1 MGLFPVGLAGPLARH
16 SAGSVLCQPRYPQ
29 LESSTEHGE
38 AEPSRQHQARTG
50 PFADRIGAAHAR
62 DRGRRH
68 HRPRRRHSR
77 RHGGL
82 FIAAAELI
90 RAVKG
95 RVIVTGMG
103 KSGHVARKVAATLA
117 STGTPAFFV
126 HPGEASHGDLGMITP
141 DDAIMAL
148 SWSGETAELK
158 DLIDYSR
165 RFRIGLVAIT
175 ADAAS
180 TLAKAA
186 DVALVLPQA
195 REACPH
201 NLAPTTSS
209 LMQLALG
216 DALAI
221 ALLESRGFTP
231 VDFGLLHPG
240 GRLGA
245 LLKFTRDIMHSGDL
259 GAARPARHQDVG
271 CGAGN
276 VGQGPRLRRHHRRR
290 RQSHRH
296 RHGRRSPP
304 PHARRSAQRP
314 GRRHHDPFAQD
325 DPSGSACER
334 GAGSAQFDRRSP
346 HCSLSMPDGRSG
358 SCISTICCAP
368 ARPRTPEIGARS
380 HRCACSMSSPRTG
393 ISCPIACRWRA
404 RRATRASRFMWR
416 RGWLTAPPQSAPK
429 ASCCIRCLSCA
440 AASRHSAP
448 SPRSARC
455 GTFTASIAPDIVH
468 HVALQATILGSI
480 AAAGLAGEQRERADR
495 ARLHLHLGQ
504 CQGNAAAADPQRA
517 ASPAAQPPEAVGPGA
532 KSR

>member
-1 MGLFPVGLAGPLARH
+1 MAQPNLRDSTKPGQGRPLIESALRTLETEAGGITALAAAIHDGMGA
-16 SAGSVLCQPRYPQ
+16 S
-29 LESSTEHGE
+29 
-38 AEPSRQHQARTG
+38 
-50 PFADRIGAAHAR
+50 
-62 DRGRRH
+62 
-68 HRPRRRHSR
+68 
-77 RHGGL
+77 

-175 ADAAS
+175 ADATS

-216 DALAI
+216 DALAV

-245 LLKFTRDIMHSGDL
+245 LLKFTRDIMHSGTSVPLVPL
-259 GAARPARHQDVG
+259 GTKMSVAVLEMSAKGLGCVG
-271 CGAGN
+271 ITDGGGN
-276 VGQGPRLRRHHRRR
+276 LTGIVTDGDLRRHMRDDLLNARVEEIMT
-290 RQSHRH
+290 
-296 RHGRRSPP
+296 RSPKTI
-304 PHARRSAQRP
+304 RP
-314 GRRHHDPFAQD
+314 DQLVSEALEVLNSTKITALFVVDAGRPVGIVHIHD
-325 DPSGSACER
+325 
-334 GAGSAQFDRRSP
+334 
-346 HCSLSMPDGRSG
+346 LL
-358 SCISTICCAP
+358 
-368 ARPRTPEIGARS
+368 
-380 HRCACSMSSPRTG
+380 RTG
-393 ISCPIACRWRA
+393 
-404 RRATRASRFMWR
+404 
-416 RGWLTAPPQSAPK
+416 
-429 ASCCIRCLSCA
+429 A
-440 AASRHSAP
+440 A
-448 SPRSARC
+448 
-455 GTFTASIAPDIVH
+455 
-468 HVALQATILGSI
+468 
-480 AAAGLAGEQRERADR
+480 
-495 ARLHLHLGQ
+495 
-504 CQGNAAAADPQRA
+504 
-517 ASPAAQPPEAVGPGA
+517 
-532 KSR
+532 